1 MVNISNYAEKEGS
14 RFRRGRSW
22 KINLFGAHSDV
33 SSPELQAFRLDLC
46 ADQVLDAH
54 FHIVDQF
61 QVFIDGKGTIGR
73 DNATVISA
81 HYADHHTGY
90 GPLVAGEQGL
100 TYLTLRSKTD
110 AGLVFLREPRVR
122 EKLQPTKRRHYMS
135 AQATLSTEPVL
146 AARESVAVE
155 DLLEQ
160 HDGDEAIAVKLIRMG
175 PGMTTQAPETADSGG
190 EYVIVLNGSLELEG
204 QSLRRYSLVFIRSS
218 EEPPVLTAGPQG
230 LEVMVTR
237 FPIESPWMAS
247 I

>member
-1 MVNISNYAEKEGS
+1 MVEISNYAEKAAS
-14 RFRRGRSW
+14 RFRRGKSW
-22 KINLFGAHSDV
+22 KINMFGANSDV

-61 QVFIDGKGTIGR
+61 QVFIDGRGTIGR
-73 DNATVISA
+73 DDAAIISA

-90 GPLVAGEQGL
+90 GPLIASQQGL

-122 EKLQPTKRRHYMS
+122 ERLQPTKRRHRMS
-135 AQATLSTEPVL
+135 SPATLSTEPVL
-146 AARESVAVE
+146 AARDTIAVE
-155 DLLEQ
+155 DLVEQ
-160 HDGDEAIAVKLIRMG
+160 REDDEGIAVKLIRMG
-175 PGMTTQAPETADSGG
+175 PGMTAAAPDTTNSGG
-190 EYVIVLNGSLELEG
+190 EYIIVLNGSLELEG
-204 QSLRRYSLVFIRSS
+204 QALGKYSLLFVRSN
-218 EEPPVLTAGPQG
+218 EAAPMLTAGPQG

-237 FPIESPWMAS
+237 FPVESAWMAS